1 MTTILVVVVIS
12 TALGSMAFAWIRA
25 KGMRCSEVEENLKIV
40 NERVEQL
47 ELMNRLLEAS
57 LNAVPQGL
65 IVCDDEGSDILRNA
79 AAQVFVEARHGDALV
94 EQAIHEVINSALIG
108 EPAHQDLNLI
118 GPPQRMIS
126 VSALPLSERNHRFGS
141 VVIVDDVSERR
152 RIDDVRRDF
161 VANISHELK
170 TPIGALGLLAETIS
184 TEDDLEVVQRLSRRM
199 TDEAFRVARM
209 IDDLLDLSRI
219 EADEGDKAE
228 PVSLYQVITA
238 ATERVKSI
246 ARDRSI
252 AIDLQGVG
260 QDLVVF
266 VDESQLISAVGNLL
280 ENACKYSD
288 EHSTVKVETSCN
300 GSWIEIAVI
309 DSGIGI
315 PTRDI
320 ERVFERFYR
329 VDRARSRE
337 TGGTGLGLSIVR
349 HVLSNH
355 GGEVH
360 VQSIEGEGSAFTLR
374 LPLGLG
380 KVDEI

>member
-1 MTTILVVVVIS
+1 MTTLLVVVVIS
-12 TALGSMAFAWIRA
+12 MLLGSMAFAWIRA
-25 KGMRCSEVEENLKIV
+25 KRMRCSEVEENLKIV

-65 IVCDDEGSDILRNA
+65 VVCDDEGSDILRNA

-94 EQAIHEVINSALIG
+94 EQAIYEVINSALIG
-108 EPAHQDLNLI
+108 EPAHRDLDLI

-170 TPIGALGLLAETIS
+170 TPVGALGLLAETIS

-228 PVSLYQVITA
+228 AVSLYQVITA

-252 AIDLQGVG
+252 AIDLHGVG

-288 EHSTVKVETSCN
+288 ENSTVKVETSCA

-315 PTRDI
+315 PARDL

-360 VQSIEGEGSAFTLR
+360 VQSVEGEGSTFMLR

-380 KVDEI
+380 KADEI